1 MSARFT
7 ATLVILMVLA
17 VLIGVLAG
25 RSQPVSTAAPAPT
38 ATPTPLPV
46 PPANHVFIEAS
57 GSTIAFVPGRLVV
70 HVGQKVTWV
79 NMAGSVQ
86 SVTADNGAFNQEL
99 SPGQS
104 FAWHPHNAGTY
115 GYGSFLDPNARGTV
129 VVQP

>member
-7 ATLVILMVLA
+7 AILVILMGLA

-25 RSQPVSTAAPAPT
+25 RSQPVSTAAPAPAT
-38 ATPTPLPV
+38 TPTPPPV
-46 PPANHVFIEAS
+46 PRGNQVFIQSA
-57 GSTIAFVPGRLVV
+57 GSHVTFMPARLVV

-86 SVTADNGAFNQEL
+86 SVTANNNAFNQEL

-104 FAWHPHNAGTY
+104 FTWTARSAGSY
-115 GYGSFLDPNARGTV
+115 SYGSFLDPNANGVIV
-129 VVQP
+129 VHP